1 LLIVKDEIKII
12 ATAFIYVVLMLFYD
26 YNSYIY
32 TSGYTILG
40 KSTVTQ
46 IEIDLYRMVIGFV
59 GSILVFCIVRY
70 LIKKEFITN
79 SILLSKL
86 RVQSLGIYIISGYIV
101 SLILT
106 RITTQFQFNYGI
118 ALFETMI
125 IISISYIITII
136 AKRFNVTNILFLG
149 GR

>member
-1 LLIVKDEIKII
+1 MLIVKDEIKII